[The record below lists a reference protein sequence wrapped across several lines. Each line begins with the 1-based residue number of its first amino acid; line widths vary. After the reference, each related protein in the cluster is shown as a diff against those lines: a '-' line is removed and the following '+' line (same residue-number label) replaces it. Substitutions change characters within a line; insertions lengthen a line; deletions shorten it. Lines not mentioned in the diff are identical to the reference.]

1 MTRPLRALIADDE
14 APARQ
19 RLIQLL
25 QDVAPAS
32 RLGGVEV
39 VGESAHGEATLDM
52 AAQLRPD
59 LVFLDVEM
67 PEMSGLE
74 VAARLGTGPS
84 IVFTTAFDQYALSA
98 FELGALDYLRKPFGA
113 DRLRIALARLNAQPT
128 VASQPTHSHFEE
140 RLDLVRE
147 AQTLEMRP
155 IARLFVRD
163 RNRIVVVRVADI
175 ERLAGEDDY
184 VALHMTASAGGKMH
198 LVYLTLAEFER
209 RLDPAQFLRVHR
221 SHIVNLDHVA
231 ALEPFDA
238 TRLSVVLRSGARITA
253 SRSASRDLRRL
264 AI

>member
-74 VAARLGTGPS
+74 VAVRLGSGPS
-84 IVFTTAFDQYALSA
+84 IVFTTAYEQYAISA

-113 DRLRIALARLNAQPT
+113 DRLRIALARLGERRT
-128 VASQPTHSHFEE
+128 VTSEPENCDLKE
-140 RLDLVRE
+140 RLDLVRGAQALE
-147 AQTLEMRP
+147 AMP

-163 RNRIVVVRVADI
+163 RNRIVVVRVSDI

-184 VALHMTASAGGKMH
+184 VALHMAPSAGGRMH

-221 SHIVNLDHVA
+221 SHIVNLDHVV
-231 ALEPFDA
+231 ALEPYDA

-253 SRSASRDLRRL
+253 SRNASRDLRRL
-264 AI
+264 AV